1 MNIKSMDFLS
11 PPITL
16 FFYENR
22 AHTSNIGGF
31 LVLTMIALSFA
42 YIFYLIYI
50 LLTHQKA
57 TYIFFKRYEW
67 EAGHYSL
74 NSSSIFHFIQIFST
88 ENGGYFDEYN
98 PRYLHTYLTYVH
110 SNFKDSDLGLYD
122 HWVFDRCRNGTDNKD
137 IDPSLL
143 ENIDNFTNSVCIRY
157 YFDSKTRQYFPLGDK
172 EFVWPYMEHGTAR
185 KNNIYLTTI
194 VQKCTNN
201 SIINNLFGNC
211 PSEEEL
217 DKYINKYFAIYLYF
231 TDTQIDPLNFKKP
244 LQRYLNTITSGIG
257 TVQTFVENY
266 IHFSPVK
273 VRTKIGDFFS
283 KTYDENSFYFDM
295 NRKGVAYNSEEFY
308 KIVKYYHLM
317 QNNMQIYERRYNNI
331 FDIFPQI
338 GGIIQFLFYIFFWVN
353 YFYNK
358 FIIAYDTNS
367 LFFNVKENKD
377 TFNHHITKLN
387 KKHKKSFSQKNY
399 INAYNNGEFNI
410 IKRFKKQSH
419 SIKSCKVN
427 KGNNIYKY
435 KYTNSLEG
443 NTNSKN
449 NEVNNANN
457 FIMMKTE
464 EKNNYYPLTN
474 IKEGKIRNSS
484 NNDNDMS
491 QGYDKSY
498 NNLILK
504 KDYSILNRKLRNSS
518 LDVIKKNSKK
528 YSLFNPFDQ
537 NYINNNSQFK
547 TISNYKI
554 TKSSV
559 QKIDRQKEICKIL
572 IKEDRLKFV
581 QKLSF
586 ILYLKSHF
594 VKKYKGS
601 TDFIIRFRR
610 NLLCEEHFFKSHI
623 KICLLFKQYGLDK
636 SQYISFIDCFNNL

>member
-11 PPITL
+11 PPRTL

-22 AHTSNIGGF
+22 AHTSKIGGL
-31 LVLTMIALSFA
+31 LVLTMITLSLV
-42 YIFYLIYI
+42 YIFYLLYM
-50 LLTHQKA
+50 LLTHQMA
-57 TYIFFKRYEW
+57 TSVFFKRYEW
-67 EAGHYSL
+67 EAGRYSL
-74 NSSSIFHFIQIFST
+74 DSSSIFHFIQIFST

-110 SNFKDSDLGLYD
+110 SNFRDSDLGLYD

-143 ENIDNFTNSVCIRY
+143 ENVDNFTNSVCIRY
-157 YFDSKTRQYFPLGDK
+157 YFDSKTRQYFPLGNK

-185 KNNIYLTTI
+185 RNNVYLTTI

-201 SIINNLFGNC
+201 SVINNLFGNC

-217 DKYINKYFAIYLYF
+217 DKYIHKYFAIYLYF

-244 LQRYLNTITSGIG
+244 VQRYLNTITSGIG

-273 VRTKIGDFFS
+273 VRTRIGDFFS

-295 NRKGVAYNSEEFY
+295 NRKGVAYNSEDFY
-308 KIVKYYHLM
+308 KLVKYYHLM

-331 FDIFPQI
+331 FDILPQI
-338 GGIIQFLFYIFFWVN
+338 GGVIQFLFYIFFWVN

-358 FIIAYDTNS
+358 FIIAHDTNS

-377 TFNHHITKLN
+377 TFQHHVSKLN
-387 KKHKKSFSQKNY
+387 AKNKKSFSHKNY
-399 INAYNNGEFNI
+399 INIYNNSDFNI
-410 IKRFKKQSH
+410 IKRFNKQSH
-419 SIKSCKVN
+419 SIKSN
-427 KGNNIYKY
+427 KDNIYKY
-435 KYTNSLEG
+435 KYSNSIEG

-449 NEVNNANN
+449 NEIYNANN
-457 FIMMKTE
+457 SIRVITD
-464 EKNNYYPLTN
+464 EKNNYHPLTN
-474 IKEGKIRNSS
+474 IKERKARNSTI
-484 NNDNDMS
+484 NDNDHDMIP
-491 QGYDKSY
+491 GYDKSY

-504 KDYSILNRKLRNSS
+504 KDHSILNRQLNNSS
-518 LDVIKKNSKK
+518 LDVIKKNRKK
-528 YSLFNPFDQ
+528 NSLFNTLDKKD
-537 NYINNNSQFK
+537 INKNSQIK
-547 TISNYKI
+547 TMNNYKI
-554 TKSSV
+554 TKFSV
-559 QKIDRQKEICKIL
+559 QKIDHQKEICEIL

-581 QKLSF
+581 KKLSF
-586 ILYLKSHF
+586 ILYITSHF